1 MNQAQRIVLILYC
14 LLLAYC
20 CLWIPWHVRHR
31 LTDRRTGYGWLW
43 TGPKVERVETPSS
56 PGTANLSDIDEGA
69 TARMSRPQPKPTTNY
84 YYDSESTPD
93 LPLILLRLVVG
104 TAVGAAA
111 FLLSGML
118 WKSGAH

>member
-1 MNQAQRIVLILYC
+1 MNRPQRIVLIVYC
-14 LLLAYC
+14 LLLVYC

-43 TGPKVERVETPSS
+43 TGPKVERVETQSN
-56 PGTANLSDIDEGA
+56 PGTANLSDIDEAA
-69 TARMSRPQPKPTTNY
+69 TARMSSSQRKPTTS

-93 LPLILLRLVVG
+93 LPLILLRLIVV
-104 TAVGAAA
+104 TAIGAAA

-118 WKSGAH
+118 WKSAH